1 MYFDIEV
8 GEEEKGRVVFELF
21 KQKVPK
27 TVENFRCLATGE
39 KGPKLHYQGNNFHRI
54 IPNFMMQ
61 GGDIT
66 MQNGM
71 GGQSI
76 YGAKFADEKLWLP
89 HTHPGLLSMA
99 NSGPDTNSSQ
109 FFITF
114 NKCEWLNQKHTVF
127 GRVIQGFEICQK
139 AKLVKTGAQD
149 KPLVPIKIAS
159 CGELRGDEKLSPG
172 QADFLATY
180 QEPCQNTLEE
190 GD

>member
-27 TVENFRCLATGE
+27 TAENFRCLSTGE
-39 KGPKLHYQGNNFHRI
+39 KGQKLHYQGNNFHRI

-71 GGQSI
+71 GGESI
-76 YGAKFADEKLWLP
+76 YGVKFADEKLWLP

-114 NKCEWLNQKHTVF
+114 NRCEWLNQKHTVF

-139 AKLVKTGAQD
+139 AKAVKTGAQD
-149 KPLVPIKIAS
+149 KPLVPIRIAS
-159 CGELRGDEKLSPG
+159 CGELRGDEKLSEEQG
-172 QADFLATY
+172 DFLATY
-180 QEPCQNTLEE
+180 KEPWQNVM
-190 GD
+190 